1 MILLESIGAI
11 KKHLDYMSHEIVEIK
26 KLIVGLESDKQKSN
40 RAWDDL
46 MSVSDQISEKWT
58 EVSAADEITSQ
69 REKTW

>member
-1 MILLESIGAI
+1 MESIGAI

-26 KLIVGLESDKQKSN
+26 KLIVGLESDKHKSN
-40 RAWDDL
+40 MAWDDL
-46 MSVSDQISEKWT
+46 MSASDQISEKWT

>member
-1 MILLESIGAI
+1 MESIGAI
-11 KKHLDYMSHEIVEIK
+11 RKHLDYMSYEIVELK

-40 RAWDDL
+40 RAWNDL

-58 EVSAADEITSQ
+58 EVSAADEIRSQ

>member
-11 KKHLDYMSHEIVEIK
+11 KKHLDYMFHEIVEIK
-26 KLIVGLESDKQKSN
+26 KLIVGLESDKEKSN

-58 EVSAADEITSQ
+58 EVSATDEIRSQ

>member
-1 MILLESIGAI
+1 MESIGAI
-11 KKHLDYMSHEIVEIK
+11 KKHLDYMSHEIAEIK
-26 KLIVGLESDKQKSN
+26 KLIVSLESDKQKSN
-40 RAWDDL
+40 MAWDDL

>member
-1 MILLESIGAI
+1 MESIGAI
-11 KKHLDYMSHEIVEIK
+11 KRHLDYMSHEIVEIK

-46 MSVSDQISEKWT
+46 MNASGQISEKWT
-58 EVSAADEITSQ
+58 EVSAEDEIRSQ

>member
-1 MILLESIGAI
+1 
-11 KKHLDYMSHEIVEIK
+11 MSHEIVEIK

-46 MSVSDQISEKWT
+46 MSASDQISEKWT
-58 EVSAADEITSQ
+58 EVSVADEIRLQ

>member
-1 MILLESIGAI
+1 LESIGAI
-11 KKHLDYMSHEIVEIK
+11 KRHLDYMSHEIVEIK

-46 MSVSDQISEKWT
+46 MNASGQISEKWT
-58 EVSAADEITSQ
+58 EVSAEDEIRSQ

>member
-1 MILLESIGAI
+1 VILLESIGAI
-11 KKHLDYMSHEIVEIK
+11 KRHLDYMSHEIVEIK

-46 MSVSDQISEKWT
+46 MNASDQISEKWT

>member
-1 MILLESIGAI
+1 MESIEAI

-40 RAWDDL
+40 MAWDDL
-46 MSVSDQISEKWT
+46 MSASDQISEKWT
-58 EVSAADEITSQ
+58 EVSVADEIRSQ